1 MSKVIKGSKVK
12 VHYAGSLTTGE
23 IFDSSE
29 GKEPLEFEVGSGMMI
44 GGFDDAVYGMEI
56 GDKKKA
62 EIPSKDAYG
71 EINQELIIEFSRDK
85 LPADLKPEVGMKLAM
100 DNGSGQQIPVSITAV
115 NEKSIEIDANHELA
129 GKDLIFEIE
138 MVEISN
144 P

>member
-12 VHYAGSLTTGE
+12 VHYTGSLSTGQ

-29 GKEPLEFEVGSGMMI
+29 GKEPLEFDVGSGMMI
-44 GGFDDAVYGMEI
+44 KGFDDAVYGMKI

-62 EIPSKDAYG
+62 EIAAEDAYG
-71 EINQELIIEFSRDK
+71 QINQELVIEFSRDK
-85 LPADLKPEVGMKLAM
+85 LPGDLKPEVGMKLAM